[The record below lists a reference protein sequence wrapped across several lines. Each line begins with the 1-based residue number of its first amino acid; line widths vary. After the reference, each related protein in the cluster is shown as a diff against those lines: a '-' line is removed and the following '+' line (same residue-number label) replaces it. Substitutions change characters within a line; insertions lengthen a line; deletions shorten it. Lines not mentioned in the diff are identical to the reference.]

1 MQQKYYYWW
10 SIMIPA
16 IVAPLPYTCSPLFSH
31 STVLTPFLSLSHRC
45 LFLPI
50 PFLLPLGIHL
60 RVQEGGREGEEEE
73 TEGVGGREGSGT
85 VQYRVGVRARVRGPK
100 VHGPSVPPAREVMAT
115 RTSRCVHSAASVL
128 YCTVMCRMILSCTIL
143 QHTVRYFD
151 IFYTF
156 QHST

>member
-1 MQQKYYYWW
+1 
-10 SIMIPA
+10 MIPA
-16 IVAPLPYTCSPLFSH
+16 ILAPLPYTCSPLFSH
-31 STVLTPFLSLSHRC
+31 STVLTPSYPFPIAVFSSPSLFPSR
-45 LFLPI
+45 
-50 PFLLPLGIHL
+50 FLLPLGVHL

-73 TEGVGGREGSGT
+73 TEGVGGREGPGT

-100 VHGPSVPPAREVMAT
+100 VHGPCVPPAREVMAT

-128 YCTVMCRMILSCTIL
+128 YCTVMCRVILSCTIL
-143 QHTVRYFD
+143 QHTVRHFD